1 MIRKLKLRKGD
12 EVIVLADKGKNGKV
26 LKIIKSKTDFRIKAI
41 VEGVNVVKKHTKQSA
56 TSKGGIENKELPVY
70 LCKLSILDPKTS
82 KPTRVGIKTL
92 EDGKKVRYAKKSGET
107 LN

>member
-1 MIRKLKLRKGD
+1 MTAKIKKGD
-12 EVIVLADKGKNGKV
+12 NVVVLSGKDKGKNGKV

-70 LCKLSILDPKTS
+70 LCKLSILDPKNL
-82 KPTRVGIKTL
+82 KT
-92 EDGKKVRYAKKSGET
+92 DKSWYK
-107 LN
+107 NIRRR